1 MFCDKCGSA
10 VQTDQRFC
18 SRCGREFAVAGAGGF
33 ARPGRVQR
41 HLRMLGILW
50 LAVSAW
56 NVIGALFLLLLANT
70 MFLHI
75 PASGFM
81 SDAPTWLHPLLVSIG
96 YIVAGKAAAGFL
108 VAWGLLQR
116 EPWARV
122 LTIVMAFVALFN
134 IPFGTAIGIYTL
146 WVLLPAESDAEFK
159 QEVRSINA
167 A

>member
-1 MFCDKCGSA
+1 MFCDKCGNA
-10 VQTDQRFC
+10 IQPDQRFC
-18 SRCGREFAVAGAGGF
+18 SRCGREFAVAGSVGF

-50 LAVSAW
+50 LAFSAW
-56 NVIGALFLLLLANT
+56 NVIGALFLLLVANT

-81 SDAPTWLHPLLVSIG
+81 SDAPAWLHPFLASLG
-96 YIVAGKAAAGFL
+96 YLVAGKAVAGFL

-116 EPWARV
+116 EPWARI

-159 QEVRSINA
+159 QEVRSMSA